1 VTDECPAPAGH
12 SIKHLDRRRRELE
25 RSAVDDVLSF
35 RDPDECCF
43 DVNAPVGRREGGE
56 APHRLLQLTFTPDA
70 VAASGLVPRDCHVH
84 EPLEKVPLGELR
96 GAPRDLELLVRLEVP
111 TLPDQLEATLERVSG
126 HILNLPPLVAVEE
139 GCYRHRVATI
149 LLVGVDLFFRG
160 KLDVLLQGHHLVTTD
175 TIAEPEL
182 VIADISRVEPEE
194 VAETYPDIPI
204 VGFSSHTDTAGLRRA
219 HAAGFDQVL
228 AKSALQERAA
238 EVIEELLAPVE

>member
-1 VTDECPAPAGH
+1 
-12 SIKHLDRRRRELE
+12 
-25 RSAVDDVLSF
+25 
-35 RDPDECCF
+35 
-43 DVNAPVGRREGGE
+43 
-56 APHRLLQLTFTPDA
+56 
-70 VAASGLVPRDCHVH
+70 VH
-84 EPLEKVPLGELR
+84 EPLEEVPFGGLR
-96 GAPRDLELLVRLEVP
+96 GTPCDLELLVRLEVLI
-111 TLPDQLEATLERVSG
+111 LPDQFDSALERVSG
-126 HILNLPPLVAVEE
+126 HILNLAPLVAVEE

-228 AKSALQERAA
+228 AKSALQERAT